1 MGEAVALN
9 TKFRVILLI
18 LGANQ
23 LGVIELT
30 YNLTQQSYKQ
40 IDLRTPINDF

>member
-1 MGEAVALN
+1 MGEAVVLK

-23 LGVIELT
+23 LGEFELT
-30 YNLTQQSYKQ
+30 YN
-40 IDLRTPINDF
+40 I